1 MPNVLLMYKDELSI
15 FIPNSFLSES
25 KDLKIRTYKVGIIAR
40 ALAIFKA
47 DNVIIYND
55 THEKNEDGKEDGAFI
70 AEVLNYMNTPQYLR
84 KQAIPIK
91 AELKHVGILPP
102 LRTPH
107 HPVNSQPDVG
117 DYRQGF
123 TVKRNKKGT
132 YVDIGMDKLAFC
144 KEQLTVK
151 KIFDFKITKIAKKE
165 VIVTPDKPDDVYWGY
180 KVISSNKSLKNSLKL
195 IKPDLV
201 VETTRYGD
209 YIDSIFDELKH
220 KVEESK
226 SIAILFG
233 GPYSSIQEDV
243 SNPNWDLIKLNTIPG
258 QGTETVRTEEA
269 VVATLSLFNFMRF

>member
-1 MPNVLLMYKDELSI
+1 MYKDELSI

-25 KDLKIRTYKVGIIAR
+25 KDLKIRTYKVGILGR
-40 ALAIFKA
+40 ALAIFQA
-47 DNVIIYND
+47 DNVVIYND
-55 THEKNEDGKEDGAFI
+55 DNVKNEDGENDGRFI
-70 AEVLNYMNTPQYLR
+70 AEVLSYMNTPQYLR
-84 KQAIPIK
+84 KQAFPIK

-132 YVDIGMDKLAFC
+132 FVDIGMDKLAFC
-144 KEQLTVK
+144 KEQLSVK

-180 KVISSNKSLKNSLKL
+180 NVISSNKSLKNSLKL
-195 IKPDLV
+195 IKPNLV
-201 VETTRYGD
+201 IETTRYGD

-220 KVEESK
+220 KVDECN

-243 SNPNWDLIKLNTIPG
+243 SGGNWDLLKVNTIPY

-269 VVATLSLFNFMRF
+269 VVATLSLFNFMKF

>member
-1 MPNVLLMYKDELSI
+1 MYKDELSI

-47 DNVIIYND
+47 DNVVIYND
-55 THEKNEDGKEDGAFI
+55 SHDKNEDGKEDGAFI

-91 AELKHVGILPP
+91 PELRHVGILPP

-107 HPVNSQPDVG
+107 HPVNNQPDVG

-132 YVDIGMDKLAFC
+132 FVDIGMDKLAFC

-180 KVISSNKSLKNSLKL
+180 NVISSNKSLKNSLKL

-220 KVEESK
+220 KVDECK

-233 GPYSSIQEDV
+233 GPYSS
-243 SNPNWDLIKLNTIPG
+243 
-258 QGTETVRTEEA
+258 
-269 VVATLSLFNFMRF
+269 

>member
-47 DNVIIYND
+47 DNVVIYND
-55 THEKNEDGKEDGAFI
+55 NHDKNKDGKEDGAFI

-91 AELKHVGILPP
+91 SELRHVGILPP

-107 HPVNSQPDVG
+107 HPVNNQPDVG

-132 YVDIGMDKLAFC
+132 FVDIGMDELAFC

-180 KVISSNKSLKNSLKL
+180 NVISS
-195 IKPDLV
+195 
-201 VETTRYGD
+201 
-209 YIDSIFDELKH
+209 
-220 KVEESK
+220 
-226 SIAILFG
+226 
-233 GPYSSIQEDV
+233 
-243 SNPNWDLIKLNTIPG
+243 

>member
-1 MPNVLLMYKDELSI
+1 MYKDELSI

-25 KDLKIRTYKVGIIAR
+25 KDLKIRTYKVGILGR
-40 ALAIFKA
+40 ALAIFQA

-55 THEKNEDGKEDGAFI
+55 NHDKNEDGLDDGEFI

-91 AELKHVGILPP
+91 PELRHVGILPP

-132 YVDIGMDKLAFC
+132 FVDIGMDKLAFC
-144 KEQLTVK
+144 KEQLSVK
-151 KIFDFKITKIAKKE
+151 RIFDFKITKIAKKE
-165 VIVTPDKPDDVYWGY
+165 GIVTPEKPDDSYWGY
-180 KVISSNKSLKNSLKL
+180 NVISSKKSLKNSLKL

-220 KVEESK
+220 KVDECK

-233 GPYSSIQEDV
+233 GPYSSIAEDV
-243 SNPNWDLIKLNTIPG
+243 SNPNWDLYKVNTIPD

-269 VVATLSLFNFMRF
+269 VVATLSLFNFIRF

>member
-1 MPNVLLMYKDELSI
+1 MSYLYL
-15 FIPNSFLSES
+15 FQ
-25 KDLKIRTYKVGIIAR
+25 T

-47 DNVIIYND
+47 DNVVIYND
-55 THEKNEDGKEDGAFI
+55 NHDKNKDGKEDGAFI

-91 AELKHVGILPP
+91 SELRHVGILPP

-107 HPVNSQPDVG
+107 HPVNNQPDVG

-132 YVDIGMDKLAFC
+132 FVDIGMDELAFC

-180 KVISSNKSLKNSLKL
+180 NVISSIWWPLFFNCRRRFKS
-195 IKPDLV
+195 
-201 VETTRYGD
+201 
-209 YIDSIFDELKH
+209 
-220 KVEESK
+220 
-226 SIAILFG
+226 
-233 GPYSSIQEDV
+233 
-243 SNPNWDLIKLNTIPG
+243 
-258 QGTETVRTEEA
+258 
-269 VVATLSLFNFMRF
+269 

>member
-1 MPNVLLMYKDELSI
+1 MYKDELSI

-25 KDLKIRTYKVGIIAR
+25 KDLKIRTYKVGILGR
-40 ALAIFKA
+40 ALAIFQA
-47 DNVIIYND
+47 DNVVIYND
-55 THEKNEDGKEDGAFI
+55 DHVKNEDGEMDGEFI
-70 AEVLNYMNTPQYLR
+70 AEILNYMNTPQYLR
-84 KQAIPIK
+84 KKAFPIRS
-91 AELKHVGILPP
+91 ELKHVGILPP

-107 HPVNSQPDVG
+107 HPVNNQPDVG

-132 YVDIGMDKLAFC
+132 FVDIGMDKLAFC
-144 KEQLTVK
+144 KEQLSVK
-151 KIFDFKITKIAKKE
+151 RIFDFKITKIAKKE
-165 VIVTPDKPDDVYWGY
+165 VIVTPDKPDDIYWGY
-180 KVISSNKSLKNSLKL
+180 NVMSSNKSLKNSLKL

-209 YIDSIFDELKH
+209 YIDSIFDELKP
-220 KVEESK
+220 KVDESK

-243 SNPNWDLIKLNTIPG
+243 SNPNWDLVKLNTIPN

>member
-1 MPNVLLMYKDELSI
+1 MYKDELSI

-25 KDLKIRTYKVGIIAR
+25 KDLKIRTYKVGVLGR

-47 DNVIIYND
+47 DNVVIYND
-55 THEKNEDGKEDGAFI
+55 NNVNNETGEMDGKFI

-84 KQAIPIK
+84 RQAIPIK

-117 DYRQGF
+117 DYRQGY

-132 YVDIGMDKLAFC
+132 FVDIGMDKLAFC

-151 KIFDFKITKIAKKE
+151 KIFDFRITKIAKKE

-180 KVISSNKSLKNSLKL
+180 NVMSSNKSLKNSLKL
-195 IKPDLV
+195 IEPDLV

-220 KVEESK
+220 KVDESK

-243 SNPNWDLIKLNTIPG
+243 SNPNWDLVKLNTIPD

>member
-1 MPNVLLMYKDELSI
+1 MYKDELSI

-25 KDLKIRTYKVGIIAR
+25 KDLKIRTYKVGILGR
-40 ALAIFKA
+40 ALAIFQA
-47 DNVIIYND
+47 DNVVIYND
-55 THEKNEDGKEDGAFI
+55 DHVKNEDGAHDGDFI
-70 AEVLNYMNTPQYLR
+70 AEILSYMNTPQYLR
-84 KQAIPIK
+84 KKAFPIMP
-91 AELKHVGILPP
+91 ELKHVGILPP

-107 HPVNSQPDVG
+107 HPVNNQPDVG

-220 KVEESK
+220 KVDECK

-233 GPYSSIQEDV
+233 GPYSSIEEDV
-243 SNPNWDLIKLNTIPG
+243 SNVNWDLFKVNTIPD

>member
-1 MPNVLLMYKDELSI
+1 MYKDELSI

-25 KDLKIRTYKVGIIAR
+25 KDLKIRTYKVGILGR
-40 ALAIFKA
+40 ALAIFQA
-47 DNVIIYND
+47 DNVVIYND
-55 THEKNEDGKEDGAFI
+55 DHVKNEDGEMDGEFI
-70 AEVLNYMNTPQYLR
+70 AEILNYMNTPQYLR
-84 KQAIPIK
+84 KQAFPIRP
-91 AELKHVGILPP
+91 ELKHVGILPP

-144 KEQLTVK
+144 KEQLSVK
-151 KIFDFKITKIAKKE
+151 RIFDFKITKIAKKE

-180 KVISSNKSLKNSLKL
+180 NVISSTKSLKNSLKL
-195 IKPDLV
+195 IKPNLV

-209 YIDSIFDELKH
+209 YINSIFDELKP
-220 KVEESK
+220 KLDESK
-226 SIAILFG
+226 CIAILFG

-243 SNPNWDLIKLNTIPG
+243 SNPNWDLFKINTLPG
-258 QGTETVRTEEA
+258 QGTETVRSEEA
-269 VVATLSLFNFMRF
+269 VVATLSLFNSMRF